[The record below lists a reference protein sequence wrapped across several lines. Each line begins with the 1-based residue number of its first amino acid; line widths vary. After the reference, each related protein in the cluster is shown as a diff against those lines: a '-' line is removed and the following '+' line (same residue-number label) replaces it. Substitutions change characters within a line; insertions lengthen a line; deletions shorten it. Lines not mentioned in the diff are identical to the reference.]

1 MRYLFLFFPLHAVT
15 FLDRTCVKDVTIG
28 NIKFQ
33 KGVNI
38 GFPIWAIHRFHE
50 NFEKPLEFMPERF
63 LKPMKDNINPYA
75 YIPFGGGPRKCIGM
89 RFAMVEMKLA
99 LAKLIKTF
107 KIVDVP
113 NQTNLNFIKGDSAF
127 LSYNGVKVKL
137 EAR

>member
-1 MRYLFLFFPLHAVT
+1 
-15 FLDRTCVKDVTIG
+15 
-28 NIKFQ
+28 
-33 KGVNI
+33 
-38 GFPIWAIHRFHE
+38 
-50 NFEKPLEFMPERF
+50 
-63 LKPMKDNINPYA
+63 
-75 YIPFGGGPRKCIGM
+75 M

-137 EAR
+137 EAH

>member
-63 LKPMKDNINPYA
+63 LKPMKDKINPYA
-75 YIPFGGGPRKCIGM
+75 YIPFGGGPRKCIGKNF
-89 RFAMVEMKLA
+89 RSAALKKYDQFALSTSCKE
-99 LAKLIKTF
+99 TES
-107 KIVDVP
+107 
-113 NQTNLNFIKGDSAF
+113 KG
-127 LSYNGVKVKL
+127 
-137 EAR
+137 

>member
-1 MRYLFLFFPLHAVT
+1 
-15 FLDRTCVKDVTIG
+15 
-28 NIKFQ
+28 
-33 KGVNI
+33 
-38 GFPIWAIHRFHE
+38 
-50 NFEKPLEFMPERF
+50 
-63 LKPMKDNINPYA
+63 
-75 YIPFGGGPRKCIGM
+75 M

-113 NQTNLNFIKGDSAF
+113 NQTNLNFIKGDLAF

>member
-1 MRYLFLFFPLHAVT
+1 
-15 FLDRTCVKDVTIG
+15 
-28 NIKFQ
+28 
-33 KGVNI
+33 
-38 GFPIWAIHRFHE
+38 
-50 NFEKPLEFMPERF
+50 MPERF